1 MSQAYLTIY
10 DKIYRWF
17 SLMKLYFIINQ
28 KYLEYICWQQN
39 YIVVYKNARPTDV
52 WCEIMPC

>member
-10 DKIYRWF
+10 DKIYRCF
-17 SLMKLYFIINQ
+17 SLMKLYFIIS
-28 KYLEYICWQQN
+28 KIFGIYICWKKN
-39 YIVVYKNARPTDV
+39 YIVIYKNARPTDV